1 MNFLVMSWVIINN
14 MKILTNKEYLELIKL
29 VREFNWTRTYKEL
42 YEESKVELKEAK
54 DLKVILEKLYPLNDF
69 KNSLRYSDGGSIDW
83 GQELPDNVLVYVDDI
98 LGGKVIKQE
107 GTKCIVISKDGKI
120 TEGITKQKSDKGY
133 SYKLVR
139 E

>member
-1 MNFLVMSWVIINN
+1 
-14 MKILTNKEYLELIKL
+14 MKILKDKTYNKL
-29 VREFNWTRTYKEL
+29 VEAYAPKFSALTYKEL
-42 YEESKVELKEAK
+42 YEKVEVELKEAK
-54 DLKVILEKLYPLNDF
+54 DLKAILEKLYPLH
-69 KNSLRYSDGGSIDW
+69 SVYSTLRFDIGGSIDW

-107 GTKCIVISKDGKI
+107 GNKCIVISKDGKI
-120 TEGITKQKSDKGY
+120 TEGLTKQKVDKSY